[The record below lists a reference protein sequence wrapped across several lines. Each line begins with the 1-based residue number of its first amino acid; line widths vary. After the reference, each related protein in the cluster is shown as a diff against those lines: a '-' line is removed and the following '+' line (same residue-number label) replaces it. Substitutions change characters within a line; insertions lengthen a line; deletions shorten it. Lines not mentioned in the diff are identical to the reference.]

1 MHKDL
6 LNHVGQ
12 NWEALAGD
20 TPYFAVLTDPTYKDG
35 PNENF
40 WISGQIVANHI
51 LLDLTE
57 AGINYADMSA
67 CELGAGVGRV
77 LKAMSSACSSV
88 AGYDLSK
95 RMVNLCRQNCQGT
108 PCRVYGG
115 SLPPL
120 SHDLVYSA
128 IVLQHNPPA
137 LIKDLLKDMFQAS
150 RQAVW
155 FQLPL
160 PTGFE
165 GAEKPEIPCIP
176 MYGMVEDDVVL
187 VGNECGFCLVSSK
200 PNNYA
205 GPGMDGRQYLFARNS

>member
-1 MHKDL
+1 MHQDL
-6 LNHVGQ
+6 LNHVEQ
-12 NWEALAGD
+12 NWETLAGD
-20 TPYFAVLTDPTYKDG
+20 TPYFAVLTDPTYKEG

-51 LLDLTE
+51 LADLVE
-57 AGINYADMSA
+57 AGMDYADMSA
-67 CELGAGVGRV
+67 CELGTGVGRV
-77 LKAMSSACSSV
+77 LKAMSCACSSV
-88 AGYDLSK
+88 TGYDLSK
-95 RMVNLCRQNCQGT
+95 RMVNLCRQNCPGT
-108 PCRVYGG
+108 PCHVYGG
-115 SLPPL
+115 NLPAL

-137 LIKDLLKDMFQAS
+137 LIGDLLKDMFQAS
-150 RQAVW
+150 KQAVW

-176 MYGMVEDDVVL
+176 MYGMTEDDVVL
-187 VGNECGFCLVSSK
+187 IGAECGFGLVFSK

-205 GPGMDGRQYLFARNS
+205 GPGLDGRQYLFARNP